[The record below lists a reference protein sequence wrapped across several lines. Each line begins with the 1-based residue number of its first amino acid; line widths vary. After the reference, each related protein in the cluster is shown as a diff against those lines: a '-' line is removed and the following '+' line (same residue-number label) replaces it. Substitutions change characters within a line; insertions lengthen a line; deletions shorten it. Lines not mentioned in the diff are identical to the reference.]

1 MWFCIFICT
10 FQINKYLSCNSPAGC
25 IDLGLI
31 FGIPLKSIQWHLP
44 STDAKY
50 YTLCMSAYLL
60 LKYGKIRNESKS
72 IAIFDGPLR
81 YQRNAEYIYA
91 CKSWG
96 CQGRSCPDSG
106 CVITIFNWKQQGVK
120 WKNIHLILHLLRTIL
135 CENKPG
141 YARKQKFTKAH
152 KARNTKKN

>member
-1 MWFCIFICT
+1 MPT
-10 FQINKYLSCNSPAGC
+10 
-25 IDLGLI
+25 
-31 FGIPLKSIQWHLP
+31 H
-44 STDAKY
+44 
-50 YTLCMSAYLL
+50 LL

-72 IAIFDGPLR
+72 IAIFDGPFR
-81 YQRNAEYIYA
+81 HQRNAEYIDA

-120 WKNIHLILHLLRTIL
+120 WKNIHLILHLLLTIL

-141 YARKQKFTKAH
+141 YARKQIFTKAY
-152 KARNTKKN
+152 KAPKYQEKLRNARLCNNDKSAICMPRQNPYFCLKRFKIKAFEEWEWDLYPHCTPILLKQ